1 MLLSSV
7 CLSFSE
13 AGVLKLTATDITR
26 WYFDTLTVDDMV
38 TWMHNQQH
46 IHVTCDAKR
55 LHDVVKAM
63 DADETV
69 LTLKGTLTKTVT
81 TIGDKS
87 RVDHESLVQVV
98 SSTGGTTS
106 KDQTAPYFQRHPTSR
121 RSGPPMMPTR
131 CVVLLT
137 SQSRSYRKT

>member
-1 MLLSSV
+1 MLYHASSSCSHRSHAEAKGYVASKNAVLSSV

-38 TWMHNQQH
+38 VGRQH
-46 IHVTCDAKR
+46 HHVTCDAKR

-69 LTLKGTLTKTVT
+69 LTLRAL
-81 TIGDKS
+81 
-87 RVDHESLVQVV
+87 
-98 SSTGGTTS
+98 
-106 KDQTAPYFQRHPTSR
+106 SR
-121 RSGPPMMPTR
+121 R
-131 CVVLLT
+131 
-137 SQSRSYRKT
+137 Q